1 MPQSKPIPI
10 PQHPNLTLFC
20 WQHKMLVASLQLVL
34 MTVVDAAPHR
44 TARYNTDVV
53 AAIRSSVRLSVFYPH
68 FKWILTETYH
78 NHFCQQNKK
87 SIHKN
92 CTPYSTTLHTTAA
105 TTDDCRLQSTEQ
117 LLLLFLRKRS
127 CINFQDR
134 GKSNQPEW
142 TKEPLQEQQQKQQWH
157 QQDIATNLKKKK
169 KLVAAIVVGCR
180 HTYTYWL
187 VPSSTRAPLNNTN
200 TYHVNWAGYSE
211 EQQWA
216 IKSVYIQGYI
226 ML

>member
-1 MPQSKPIPI
+1 
-10 PQHPNLTLFC
+10 
-20 WQHKMLVASLQLVL
+20 MLHSTALQDTTQMLLLPSVC
-34 MTVVDAAPHR
+34 P
-44 TARYNTDVV
+44 
-53 AAIRSSVRLSVFYPH
+53 SVRPSVFYPH

-142 TKEPLQEQQQKQQWH
+142 TKEPLQEQQKQQWH
-157 QQDIATNLKKKK
+157 QQEIATNLKKTK
-169 KLVAAIVVGCR
+169 KLVAAIVVGCM
-180 HTYTYWL
+180 HTYTHWL
-187 VPSSTRAPLNNTN
+187 VPVPL
-200 TYHVNWAGYSE
+200 VP
-211 EQQWA
+211 
-216 IKSVYIQGYI
+216 
-226 ML
+226 L